1 MSPRVQAVIW
11 FAVPWLTLGLA
22 LGALTDLIVRLAVG
36 S

>member
-1 MSPRVQAVIW
+1 MSAAHYAALR
-11 FAVPWLTLGLA
+11 FAVPYFALGLA